1 MSYLPEIALMR
12 GFRWVWYWNFSP
24 SSLGEKK
31 FLMGLFSPTR
41 AFSGGFWQISL
52 KRSLYVKNWRKRT
65 AFFFDFGSRWV
76 LPKFSGAPWDPL
88 RRRNWSQSSTE
99 KLLKPL
105 LEGCKKCQNYLNV
118 SSGSVFK
125 PFYSGDNH
133 NWKLYAH
140 TYINSLARGK
150 SKATWS
156 ALSSSE
162 GGGCGVG
169 GGGGGCCRR
178 LPVEEEPGWVDAKS
192 HLDI

>member
-1 MSYLPEIALMR
+1 M
-12 GFRWVWYWNFSP
+12 
-24 SSLGEKK
+24 
-31 FLMGLFSPTR
+31 
-41 AFSGGFWQISL
+41 
-52 KRSLYVKNWRKRT
+52 
-65 AFFFDFGSRWV
+65 
-76 LPKFSGAPWDPL
+76 
-88 RRRNWSQSSTE
+88 
-99 KLLKPL
+99 
-105 LEGCKKCQNYLNV
+105 

-178 LPVEEEPGWVDAKS
+178 LPVEEEPGGATCESWMIYY
-192 HLDI
+192 LDIYLIILLLECSILLPPPPLLLSVTEKTDLIIDHKKNALSYKFNRSGIRDYHEWPT

>member
-1 MSYLPEIALMR
+1 M
-12 GFRWVWYWNFSP
+12 
-24 SSLGEKK
+24 
-31 FLMGLFSPTR
+31 
-41 AFSGGFWQISL
+41 
-52 KRSLYVKNWRKRT
+52 
-65 AFFFDFGSRWV
+65 
-76 LPKFSGAPWDPL
+76 
-88 RRRNWSQSSTE
+88 
-99 KLLKPL
+99 
-105 LEGCKKCQNYLNV
+105 

-178 LPVEEEPGWVDAKS
+178 LPVEEEPVRVGGMSSGHGFHMIVV
-192 HLDI
+192 LEVG